1 MNELDEAE
9 IYNYR
14 NNQCKN
20 CSEKDRNCSD
30 EHVRGCISMDYAEKF
45 DEENGDGEK
54 PCSNA

>member
-30 EHVRGCISMDYAEKF
+30 EHVRGCISMDYAEKG
-45 DEENGDGEK
+45 DEK
-54 PCSNA
+54 SP